1 MRQNRGSERKA
12 VLAGTVRAPQFTLQ
26 KSAQQTRDRK
36 RIKKTTKFIVYSSGP
51 LIDYTD
57 VLIAFV
63 FNSSAQ
69 TSTCTKRCFHFLWR
83 SIVK

>member
-12 VLAGTVRAPQFTLQ
+12 VLAGTVRAPQFPLQ
-26 KSAQQTRDRK
+26 TSAQQTRDRK
-36 RIKKTTKFIVYSSGP
+36 RIKKKNKKFIVYSSGP

-63 FNSSAQ
+63 FYSSA
-69 TSTCTKRCFHFLWR
+69 RRAHVR
-83 SIVK
+83 SGASISSGEVL